1 MPMSWSVLLWAG
13 FAATVLSAS
22 TFWLWRSL
30 GWTRFSPTTQLGC
43 LVFGEPNVPLTDT
56 VGLLLFIGVGSTVVA
71 AAYARLLAALPGEGW
86 VAGALIGLLHGLAAA
101 AVLPAWHRAT
111 ACGRSGRL
119 PEPGRMGTG
128 WGRGTPAALAAGH
141 AAYGAVLGAILAAG

>member
-1 MPMSWSVLLWAG
+1 MAMSWSVIMWAG

-43 LVFGEPNVPLTDT
+43 LFVREPNVPLTDT
-56 VGLLLFIGVGSTVVA
+56 VGLLLFISVGSTVVA
-71 AAYARLLAALPGEGW
+71 AAYARLLAIVPVEGW
-86 VAGALIGLLHGLAAA
+86 LAGAVAGLLHGLAAA
-101 AVLPAWHRAT
+101 AVLPVWHRLT

-119 PEPGRMGTG
+119 PDPGRLGVR
-128 WGRGTPAALAAGH
+128 WGRGTPAALAVGH